1 MNSRAFL
8 SSMPLALNAE
18 GASADAPEWIQ
29 LTPRGPRLP
38 GMDGRAWTMPDPA
51 HVIAACRASR
61 GGSIEIPVDFEHA
74 THVKG
79 EKGERADAIG
89 WVRELEERDG
99 ALWGRVEW
107 RDVGRDAVAS
117 RAYRFI
123 SPGFSFAPGTR
134 AVSRIVSV
142 GLTNVPNFSMPA
154 LNSEQETTMDPD
166 VLKALGLAPDSGP
179 AAAVA
184 AITMLKTA
192 EQTALNRAQSPD
204 PVQFVPRADYELA
217 TNRLN
222 TLEAEATARRETE
235 ITGAVDGAV
244 AAGKIAPASKEF
256 HLAACRAEG
265 GLERFREM
273 ITASPV
279 IAAPTPPRADPTAP
293 GGQPRLEAD
302 VLAMCRAWGMTP
314 EEYAAA
320 AAKEER

>member
-1 MNSRAFL
+1 MKTRAIL
-8 SSMPLALNAE
+8 SAMPLALNAE
-18 GASADAPEWIQ
+18 GASDDAPEWIQ

-38 GMDGRAWTMPDPA
+38 GIDGRAWIMPDPA
-51 HVIAACRASR
+51 AVIAACRATR
-61 GGSIEIPVDFEHA
+61 GGSVEIPVDFEHA

-117 RAYRFI
+117 RAYRFV
-123 SPGFSFAPGTR
+123 SPTFHFAPGTR
-134 AVSRIVSV
+134 AVSRFISV

-166 VLKALGLAPDSGP
+166 VLKALGLAPDAGP
-179 AAAVA
+179 AAAVS
-184 AITMLKTA
+184 AINALKTA
-192 EQTALNRAQSPD
+192 EQTAMNRAQNPD
-204 PVQFVPRADYELA
+204 PAQFVPRADYELA
-217 TNRLN
+217 TNRLS
-222 TLEAEATARRETE
+222 TLEAEEKARQEGEIAAT
-235 ITGAVDGAV
+235 VDAAV

-265 GLERFREM
+265 GLALFREM
-273 ITASPV
+273 VSASPV
-279 IAAPTPPRADPTAP
+279 IAAPTPPRAADATGTNPK
-293 GGQPRLEAD
+293 LEAD
-302 VLAMCRAWGMTP
+302 VVAMCRAWGMTP